1 MSVYRLV
8 SLRRVHGLHHLGVLV
23 YNFGIGHYTSGQ
35 PCSTVRQFHSTRF
48 AMASTPSTPPD
59 PAQDES
65 QLQDGHLPDVPTS
78 HFAALDLRVGTI
90 TAASPNAKARKPAYK
105 LAIDFGPV
113 IGTKKSSAQ
122 ITHYYKPDELVG
134 RQIIAAVN
142 LGNRRIAGVNSQALV
157 LGADGNGD
165 GVITLLSIER
175 AVPNGTRIS

>member
-1 MSVYRLV
+1 
-8 SLRRVHGLHHLGVLV
+8 
-23 YNFGIGHYTSGQ
+23 
-35 PCSTVRQFHSTRF
+35 
-48 AMASTPSTPPD
+48 MASTHSKPSD
-59 PAQDES
+59 PAQDEP
-65 QLQDGHLPDVPTS
+65 QLQDGHLPDVPVS

-113 IGTKKSSAQ
+113 IGTKTSSAQ

-142 LGNRRIAGVNSQALV
+142 LGGRRIAGVNSQVLV

-175 AVPNGTRIS
+175 TVPNGTRIS